1 MRLRVGVDGG
11 GTTTRAVVIDDAGRV
26 LGRAQSGS
34 SNLYNGGLEAAT
46 ANIRHAT
53 DAALSAA
60 NRGVAEVASWG
71 FGLAGV
77 TGESEK
83 QEWRA
88 ALGAIYGEQVAVEED
103 VVAALTGA
111 LGAEGMSA
119 GGAILIAGTGANCFG
134 VNGAGAQRRADGWG
148 PLLGDRG
155 SGYWLGESAIR
166 ASIAAFDGAAEET
179 ALQESLL
186 KYFEVENLP
195 ALVGVVYA
203 SDFRRDRVAGFVPQ
217 VLAAAR
223 AGDKVAAQ
231 LLQNAGRYLAWTAH
245 SVLQPLKIAR
255 LAITGGLLENSPE
268 IERALHNS
276 LQANLGQEI
285 EICQPRFEAVVGAAW
300 LPVLNA
306 HAHFPEV

>member
-34 SNLYNGGLEAAT
+34 SNLYNGGLDAAT

-53 DAALSAA
+53 DQALSAA
-60 NRGVAEVASWG
+60 KCGAAEVASWG
-71 FGLAGV
+71 FGLAGA
-77 TGESEK
+77 TGESQK

-88 ALGAIYGEQVAVEED
+88 ALSAIYGERFAVEED
-103 VVAALTGA
+103 VMAALAGA

-134 VNGAGAQRRADGWG
+134 LNGAGAQRRADGWG

-166 ASIAAFDGAAEET
+166 AAVAAFDGATDET
-179 ALQESLL
+179 ALQELLL
-186 KYFEVENLP
+186 KYFRVENLHE
-195 ALVGVVYA
+195 LVSVVYA
-203 SDFRRDRVAGFVPQ
+203 NDFRRDRVAGFVPQ

-231 LLQNAGRYLAWTAH
+231 LLQNAGQHLAWTAH
-245 SVLQPLKIAR
+245 SVLQPLEIAR

-268 IERALHNS
+268 LERTLHDNLRES
-276 LQANLGQEI
+276 LGREI

-306 HAHFPEV
+306 HD

>member
-1 MRLRVGVDGG
+1 MKLRVGVDGG

-34 SNLYNGGLEAAT
+34 SNLYNGGLNAAT

-53 DAALSAA
+53 DEALSAA
-60 NRGVAEVASWG
+60 NLGAAEVASWG

-77 TGESEK
+77 TGASQK
-83 QEWRA
+83 QEWHA
-88 ALGAIYGEQVAVEED
+88 ALCAIYGERVAVEED
-103 VVAALTGA
+103 VVAALAGA

-134 VNGAGAQRRADGWG
+134 VNSAGAQRRADGWG

-166 ASIAAFDGAAEET
+166 ASVAAFDGAADET

-186 KYFEVENLP
+186 KYFAVKNLHE
-195 ALVGVVYA
+195 LVGVVYA

-231 LLQNAGRYLAWTAH
+231 LLKNAGQHLASTAR

-268 IERALHNS
+268 IESALHDNLRKS
-276 LQANLGQEI
+276 LGREI
-285 EICQPRFEAVVGAAW
+285 EICPPHFEAVVGAAW
-300 LPVLNA
+300 LPILNA
-306 HAHFPEV
+306 HD